1 VYQVFDGTGLVRV
14 GTETWPVEQGDL
26 FVVPSWQ
33 EVSAETESGL
43 DLFRFSDAPIFEKL
57 DHYRAQPAENAP

>member
-43 DLFRFSDAPIFEKL
+43 DRFSDAPIFEKL